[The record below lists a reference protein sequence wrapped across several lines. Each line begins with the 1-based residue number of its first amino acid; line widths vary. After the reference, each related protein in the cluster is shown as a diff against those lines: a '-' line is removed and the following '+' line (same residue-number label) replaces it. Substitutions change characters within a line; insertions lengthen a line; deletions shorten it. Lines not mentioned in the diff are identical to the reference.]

1 MKKTIVKYY
10 TKYWLMILL
19 STAFLVCQALCELQ
33 LPTYMSDIITS
44 GIAVGNMDQIWS
56 IGIRM
61 LLVALGCA
69 VSAVLVGYFSST
81 VGASLARDLRYDVF
95 AKVGIFPALNSTSS
109 LCRR

>member
-44 GIAVGNMDQIWS
+44 GIAVGDMDQIWS
-56 IGIRM
+56 IGIKM
-61 LLVALGCA
+61 LAVALGCA
-69 VSAVLVGYFSST
+69 VSAILVG
-81 VGASLARDLRYDVF
+81 
-95 AKVGIFPALNSTSS
+95 
-109 LCRR
+109 

>member
-44 GIAVGNMDQIWS
+44 GIAVGDMDQIAVGRAGMRGLGDLGRLFFVHGGCGARARS
-56 IGIRM
+56 
-61 LLVALGCA
+61 AL
-69 VSAVLVGYFSST
+69 
-81 VGASLARDLRYDVF
+81 
-95 AKVGIFPALNSTSS
+95 
-109 LCRR
+109 

>member
-10 TKYWLMILL
+10 TRYWLMILL

-44 GIAVGNMDQIWS
+44 GIAVGDMDQIWS
-56 IGIRM
+56 IGVKM

-69 VSAVLVGYFSST
+69 VSAILVGTSF
-81 VGASLARDLRYDVF
+81 RNLR
-95 AKVGIFPALNSTSS
+95 
-109 LCRR
+109 